1 MMVLFFFNE
10 FLSDTLKRIGY
21 IFVKSIDYIKKI
33 ATPNHLAVGSFS
45 HSHQIHYCNQRSI
58 RGNESKPTLVLS
70 VFKLLYTVCKSATLI
85 SFCNQCDQDS
95 PLLDSRNSTHLLY
108 AA

>member
-1 MMVLFFFNE
+1 MVLFFFNE

-58 RGNESKPTLVLS
+58 RGNESAVNFQAFIYSLQ
-70 VFKLLYTVCKSATLI
+70 I
-85 SFCNQCDQDS
+85 S
-95 PLLDSRNSTHLLY
+95 NSDFFLQPV
-108 AA
+108 